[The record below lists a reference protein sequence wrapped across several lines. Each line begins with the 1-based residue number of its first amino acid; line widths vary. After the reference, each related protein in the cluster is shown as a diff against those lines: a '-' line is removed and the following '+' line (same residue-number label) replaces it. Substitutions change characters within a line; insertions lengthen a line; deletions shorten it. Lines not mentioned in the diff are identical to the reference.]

1 MDNFASSTKLQVVA
15 MAALCVVLGAMKDT
29 RLLLISDYGHVLD
42 IVFQS
47 MQFYP
52 SEVQLQRYACALLAL
67 LIAEGKDVHMN
78 GRVKERTRGGGKEG
92 GGGGGGVRGSKR
104 RGRKREMGSG
114 ERLRR
119 KGRREVRER
128 YYFVLL

>member
-1 MDNFASSTKLQVVA
+1 MSLAMDNFASSTKLQVVA
-15 MAALCVVLGAMKDT
+15 MAALSVVLGAMKDT

-67 LIAEGKDVHMN
+67 LIAEGKDVHYIN
-78 GRVKERTRGGGKEG
+78 GRVKLRRREQGREG
-92 GGGGGGVRGSKR
+92 GGGGGGGA
-104 RGRKREMGSG
+104 G
-114 ERLRR
+114 
-119 KGRREVRER
+119 
-128 YYFVLL
+128 